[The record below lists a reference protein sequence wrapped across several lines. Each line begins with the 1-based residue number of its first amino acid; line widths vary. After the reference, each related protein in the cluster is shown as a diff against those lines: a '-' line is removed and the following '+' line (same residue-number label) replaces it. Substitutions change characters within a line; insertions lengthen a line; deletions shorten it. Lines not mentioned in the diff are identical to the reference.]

1 MNNPNWYPIKCV
13 AGDEDVPIWKRFHI
27 VNSPVLLSSEEGFN
41 WGRGEQRRRVH
52 AYLKII
58 LERIRDEGNS
68 KFRGNGPSS
77 AT

>member
-1 MNNPNWYPIKCV
+1 MNNPNWHPTKCV

-27 VNSPVLLSSEEGFN
+27 VNSPVVLSSEEGFN
-41 WGRGEQRRRVH
+41 WGGQRRVH
-52 AYLKII
+52 AYLKVV

-68 KFRGNGPSS
+68 RFRGSSPSS